1 MAALPPLPPQL
12 PRRGEIFLDH
22 VGWFVPD
29 MDAAA
34 AAFSRLG
41 FELTSFV
48 AHTNADPV
56 GGPPVPAG
64 TGNRC
69 AMLARG
75 YIEILTAVPGIDTPL
90 ARQLL
95 TGIARYTGLHLIAST
110 VADAAAERARLIDE
124 GFDPLPLVDLRRAV
138 ETAEGGAGEIG
149 FQVLRLA
156 PGAMAEG
163 RIQTLTQVT
172 PALVWQDRFITRR
185 NAISALSGVLVCTA
199 DPGEAA
205 RRFARFTGRPV
216 HGHGRGKGDTLS
228 IALDRGRLGF
238 AAPQG
243 CRALLGDID
252 IPATPF
258 IAAVA
263 LASGDMA
270 ATARYFDTTRM
281 SYRRIGDTLH
291 VSATD
296 AMGAALVI
304 HPPDAA
310 WPPLA
315 S

>member
-1 MAALPPLPPQL
+1 MGSVLANVAAGVQ
-12 PRRGEIFLDH
+12 G
-22 VGWFVPD
+22 PD
-29 MDAAA
+29 G
-34 AAFSRLG
+34 LK
-41 FELTSFV
+41 LL
-48 AHTNADPV
+48 
-56 GGPPVPAG
+56 AG
-64 TGNRC
+64 TGS
-69 AMLARG
+69 AQ
-75 YIEILTAVPGIDTPL
+75 TH
-90 ARQLL
+90 LL
-95 TGIARYTGLHLIAST
+95 
-110 VADAAAERARLIDE
+110 
-124 GFDPLPLVDLRRAV
+124 
-138 ETAEGGAGEIG
+138 
-149 FQVLRLA
+149 
-156 PGAMAEG
+156 
-163 RIQTLTQVT
+163 
-172 PALVWQDRFITRR
+172 
-185 NAISALSGVLVCTA
+185 LVCTA

-263 LASGDMA
+263 LASGDMT

-291 VSATD
+291 VAATD

>member
-1 MAALPPLPPQL
+1 MAVPHPLPPQL

-41 FELTSFV
+41 FELTPFV
-48 AHTNADPV
+48 AHTNADPA
-56 GGPPVPAG
+56 GGTPVPAG

-75 YIEILTAVPGIDTPL
+75 YIEILTAVPGVDTPI

-95 TGIARYTGLHLIAST
+95 AGIARYTGLHLIAFT

-138 ETAEGGAGEIG
+138 ETADGGAGEIG
-149 FQVLRLA
+149 FQVVRLA

-163 RIQTLTQVT
+163 RIQTLTQLT
-172 PALVWQDRFITRR
+172 PDLVWQDRFITRR
-185 NAISALSGVLVCTA
+185 NAISALTGVLVCTA

-205 RRFARFTGRPV
+205 ARFARFTGRPV
-216 HGHGRGKGDTLS
+216 DGRGRGKGDTLA

-238 AAPQG
+238 AAPEG

-258 IAAVA
+258 IAALA

-270 ATARYFDTTRM
+270 ATARYFDATGI
-281 SYRRIGDTLH
+281 SYGWIGDTLH
-291 VSATD
+291 VAATD

-304 HPPDAA
+304 HRPGET
-310 WPPLA
+310 WPPR
-315 S
+315 